1 MKKYLWILVGIAV
14 LGGFYFWSMEKKKA
28 EEPIKIGYLANLT
41 GDAATWGV
49 HEKNGALIAVD
60 EINEAGGVLGRKL
73 ELVVYD
79 TKAKAEDAI
88 SAARRLVKEDKVV
101 AIGGTNFS
109 GLNIATAP
117 IVEEG
122 KVPQI
127 GSYPTNPAVTVDPKT
142 GKVRPYSFRICF
154 TDPYQGKVI
163 AEYLYN
169 KLGIKEAAIIH
180 DIGSDYSEGL
190 TEYFIK
196 TSTGL
201 GGKVVSNQAF
211 RSGDV
216 DFRAQL
222 TNAKNSGAKALVMP
236 NLYKEMSLMMKQSW
250 ELGWK
255 PVFIGGDGFSMN
267 MFEIA
272 GPAME
277 GSYWIYH
284 LSFDDP
290 ILKPLYDKYEK
301 KFGEKPTEIVN
312 TVAAYD
318 IIYWIADAIKR
329 AGKAEGPAVRDA
341 IENTENLKLLH
352 FTLTVDKA
360 THNPLNKPAAILKA
374 TGGKM
379 VYLETYQPQS
389 NF

>member
-1 MKKYLWILVGIAV
+1 MKKGFIFALLVV
-14 LGGFYFWSMEKKKA
+14 LAFASVAFAAKA
-28 EEPIKIGYLANLT
+28 PIKIGYVANLT
-41 GDAATWGV
+41 GEAATWGV
-49 HEKNGALIAVD
+49 HEKNGALIAVE
-60 EINEAGGVLGRKL
+60 EINKKGGVLGRPL
-73 ELVVYD
+73 EIVIYD
-79 TKAKAEDAI
+79 VKEKAEDAI
-88 SAARRLVKEDKVV
+88 SAVRRLILEDKVV

-109 GLNIATAP
+109 GLNIATIP
-117 IVEEG
+117 IIEQY

-142 GKVRPYSFRICF
+142 GKARPYSFRICF

-163 AEYLYN
+163 AEYLYS

-180 DIGSDYSEGL
+180 DVGSDYSEGL

-196 TSTGL
+196 TYTGL
-201 GGKVVSNQAF
+201 GGKVVSNQGF
-211 RSGDV
+211 RGGDV

-236 NLYKEMSLMMKQSW
+236 NLYKEMSLMMKQAW
-250 ELGWK
+250 ELDWK
-255 PVFIGGDGFSMN
+255 PTFIGGDGFSMN

-277 GSYWIYH
+277 NSYWVYH

-290 ILKPLYDKYEK
+290 VLKPLYAKYEA
-301 KFGEKPTEIVN
+301 KFKVKATEMVH

-318 IIYWIADAIKR
+318 IVYWIADAIKR
-329 AGKAEGPAVRDA
+329 AGKADGAAVRDA
-341 IENTENLKLLH
+341 IENTKNLKLLH

-374 TGGKM
+374 TQGKM
-379 VYLETYQPQS
+379 VYLETYKPQS